1 MRGFNLAIIFLITFI
16 TSCKPA
22 ETEFRATENFSTI
35 NNWNDPNPALTSEIN
50 TFLQSKM
57 NNIPTCT
64 EENVKNHPN
73 CRLEKIEAGT
83 AEPLPSSKGYRVM
96 LIDSQGM
103 MLAAYTR
110 YRNRVLE
117 NLFEDEKTGEYNAR
131 PPALYIPQAAKE
143 ILLDSF
149 QNPAYEKIPS
159 ELLTP
164 SLDTFIEKFPFL
176 NSSTGHGVI
185 IFNYIANNSPN
196 SQFVLVHENDSKF
209 NSILCGNDS
218 EDNKIKEISKLFD
231 RQANSIL
238 SKIKQYDINFISYS
252 QGYSARTLRQIL
264 QNNRCREVSTKLI
277 TNINKVYF
285 EYFLKPLTTKSKAL
299 LVQANSGS
307 DYLIKSKHDKDFYSD
322 CQELTNRVRVGT
334 ANILEQPLPFE
345 GSKNIEY
352 LNEYEKNAK
361 LCTDLYINFAVEIKR
376 PFRYNKG
383 VIHFSKYNIGAYPTS
398 GTAISPSFATPVAVS
413 YLINLKMQLKNDYP
427 NNELSNNMLLKKL
440 YENNNFIFDPSLHKQ
455 LPIYELQLLK

>member
-1 MRGFNLAIIFLITFI
+1 MNLLKSILILLSTLII
-16 TSCKPA
+16 SCKPTKD
-22 ETEFRATENFSTI
+22 EHKTSENFSII

-57 NNIPTCT
+57 NNIPPCT

-117 NLFEDEKTGEYNAR
+117 NIFENEKTGEYNAR

-149 QNPAYEKIPS
+149 ENPAYEKIPS

-164 SLDTFIEKFPFL
+164 SMDTFIEKFPFL

-185 IFNYIANNSPN
+185 IFNYLANNSPN

-209 NSILCGNDS
+209 NSILCGN
-218 EDNKIKEISKLFD
+218 ETENNKIIKISKLFD
-231 RQANSIL
+231 KQTQSIL
-238 SKIKQYDINFISYS
+238 AKIKQYDINFISYS
-252 QGYSARTLRQIL
+252 RGYSTKSL
-264 QNNRCREVSTKLI
+264 QNILDGNECRKVSLELI
-277 TNINKVYF
+277 KNINQIYF
-285 EYFLKPLTTKSKAL
+285 KHFLEPLTTKSKAL
-299 LVQANSGS
+299 LVQANHPSS
-307 DYLIKSKHDKDFYSD
+307 YKIKTINDENFYSD

-345 GSKNIEY
+345 GSKNIKY

-361 LCTDLYINFAVEIKR
+361 LCTDLYINFAVETKR

-383 VIHFSKYNIGAYPTS
+383 VIHISKSNIGTS
-398 GTAISPSFATPVAVS
+398 PVSGPDIHSSHATPVAVA

-427 NNELSNNMLLKKL
+427 NNELSNDMLLKKL

-455 LPIYELQLLK
+455 LPIYELRLLK